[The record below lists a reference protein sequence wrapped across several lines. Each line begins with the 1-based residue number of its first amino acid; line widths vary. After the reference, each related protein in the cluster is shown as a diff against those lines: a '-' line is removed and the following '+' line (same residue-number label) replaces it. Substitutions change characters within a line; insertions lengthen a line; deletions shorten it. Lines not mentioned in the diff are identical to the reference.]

1 MMEIK
6 PAGDFVNEKEDGEV
20 KKDILLWDDEGGPA
34 KKPSEMPTLVP
45 CHVDYWFKTMEVQL

>member
-1 MMEIK
+1 MEIK